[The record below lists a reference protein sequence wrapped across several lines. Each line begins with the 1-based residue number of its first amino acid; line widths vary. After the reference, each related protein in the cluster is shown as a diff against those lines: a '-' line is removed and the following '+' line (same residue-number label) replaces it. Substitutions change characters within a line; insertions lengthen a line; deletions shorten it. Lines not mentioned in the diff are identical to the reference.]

1 VVILLKG
8 FDIMAMKRKA
18 LIKMQEWKESKNRK
32 PLILEGAR
40 QVGKTW
46 LMQEFGKICFEDV
59 FYINFDKDE
68 KYKSFFDDTKEPS
81 IIIERLSLTRG
92 KKIEPNKTLII
103 FDEIQECPN
112 ALNALK
118 YFNEDAKEYFVVS
131 AGSLLGVY
139 LAKGSAH
146 PVGQVNIID
155 IKPMDFEEFLEATEP
170 KLMEIYNV
178 VPKDLKLLEAFHLEF
193 LDIYKKYLLIGGLP
207 EVVKSWLDTKDFVD
221 VENKQKE
228 LVQIYE
234 RDFTKHHGKVE
245 PERILMV
252 YRNIPAQLS
261 KENKKFVYG
270 DIREGARARS
280 FETAI
285 EWLVT
290 AGLVNRLYRTKKNE
304 CPLSVFD
311 DLSAFKL
318 YVFDTG
324 LLKSIANIPNEM
336 ITLDKAFQFK
346 GALAENFVLQQLKTT
361 QFNNPKYFT
370 FDNRYEIDFLLQDQ
384 SGNIIPVEVKSG
396 ENVSSAS
403 LNSYNNKFKPNI
415 RIRYSAH
422 SYKKDGNIV
431 NIPLYLIGKTADL
444 IKT

>member
-1 VVILLKG
+1 
-8 FDIMAMKRKA
+8 MAMNRKA
-18 LIKMQEWKESKNRK
+18 LVKMQEWKKNSDRK

-46 LMQEFGKICFEDV
+46 LMQEFGQTSFEDV

-68 KYKSFFDDTKEPS
+68 KYKNFFEDTKQPE

-146 PVGQVNIID
+146 PVGQVDIINIF
-155 IKPMDFEEFLEATEP
+155 PMDFEEFLDATESN
-170 KLMEIYNV
+170 LFEIYKT
-178 VPKDLKLLEAFHLEF
+178 VPKDFKLIEAHHTQF
-193 LDIYKKYLLIGGLP
+193 LDAYKKYLLIGGLP
-207 EVVKSWLDTKDFVD
+207 EVVKTWIDTKNFVK
-221 VENKQKE
+221 VEEKQQN

-252 YRNIPAQLS
+252 YRNIPAQLA
-261 KENKKFVYG
+261 KENNKFVYG
-270 DIREGARARS
+270 DIAKGARARNC
-280 FETAI
+280 ETAI

-290 AGLVNRLYRTKKNE
+290 AGLVSRLYRAKKNE
-304 CPLSVFD
+304 CPLKVFN

-324 LLKSIANIPNEM
+324 LLKHIASIPNEM

-346 GALAENFVLQQLKTT
+346 GALTENFVLQQLKTT
-361 QFNNPKYFT
+361 IFNDPKYFT
-370 FDNRYEIDFLLQDQ
+370 FDERYEIDFLLQDQ
-384 SGNIIPVEVKSG
+384 SGNIIPVEVKSS

-403 LNSYNNKFKPNI
+403 LNTYNKNFNPKL
-415 RIRYSAH
+415 RIRYSALG
-422 SYKKDGNIV
+422 YRKDGNIV
-431 NIPLYLIGKTADL
+431 NIPLYLIGKTAEL
-444 IKT
+444 I